1 MSSILKH
8 GSYTAR
14 VEYSAEDRT
23 FFGKLDDITDLISFE
38 GRTVEELENAFVA
51 AVEDYVA
58 LCAAT
63 GKQPDKPFKGS
74 FNVRMQPELHR
85 QAALTSRER
94 NMSLNQLV
102 VEAVQRF
109 VQPQVSPL
117 EHRQ

>member
-8 GSYTAR
+8 GGYTAR
-14 VEYSAEDRT
+14 IEFSAEDRV

-38 GRTVEELENAFVA
+38 GTNVEELEKAFIEAVA
-51 AVEDYVA
+51 DYRA

-63 GKQPDKPFKGS
+63 GKQPEKPFKGS

-85 QAALTSRER
+85 KAALVSRER

-109 VQPQVSPL
+109 V
-117 EHRQ
+117 